1 MNPGLALRPLYNTR
15 LLFPPEAK
23 KGHENSLFLPK
34 FKLIPRVNVQI
45 DLIDL
50 QKGILIMRV
59 LIASLLLSTSATA
72 VMADD
77 NFYAGFELGATRA
90 ERGSIS
96 NDLSGLS
103 LSDKKNLGGMGGIY
117 AGRTF
122 GKWRLEGEYAIRTNR
137 YHSMEV
143 AGTGGLN
150 LDEGHNLAGGVQK
163 SSALMANAWYEFA
176 EFSGWK
182 ALVGAGLGF
191 ADVDINRERSGQ
203 TVVLD
208 DSRWQFANQVMAQI
222 VKPIDGGLEF
232 GMGFRHFR
240 TNSRDFQ
247 TEARTSSYKVVNNE
261 VFVRLS
267 WRFGAESAPV
277 QAEPV
282 RQAPEP
288 VVRAEPAPAPVVTP
302 QVVEEKKPEPK
313 PVALPGPF
321 MVFFDFDKSDIT
333 PEAASIIKAAA
344 KAFKDH
350 KAVRIMATGHADRSG
365 TEEYNM
371 RLSERR
377 AAAVKAA
384 LIAEGV
390 SASNIMTAAKGESS
404 PLVATDDGVREPQNR
419 RAEIVL
425 KR

>member
-1 MNPGLALRPLYNTR
+1 
-15 LLFPPEAK
+15 
-23 KGHENSLFLPK
+23 
-34 FKLIPRVNVQI
+34 
-45 DLIDL
+45 
-50 QKGILIMRV
+50 MRV

-77 NFYAGFELGATRA
+77 NNFYAGFEMGGTRSD
-90 ERGSIS
+90 RGSVENS
-96 NDLSGLS
+96 LSGLS
-103 LSDKKNLGGMGGIY
+103 LSDKKNLGLMGGLY

-143 AGTGGLN
+143 DGAGGLD
-150 LDEGHNLAGGVQK
+150 LDLGHNLAGGVQK
-163 SSALMANAWYEFA
+163 SSAIMANAWYEFA

-182 ALVGAGLGF
+182 ALVGVGFGF
-191 ADVDINRERSGQ
+191 ADVEVNRLRSGQ
-203 TVVLD
+203 TLVMD

-222 VKPIDGGLEF
+222 LKPIDGGLEL

-240 TNSRDFQ
+240 THDRGFQ
-247 TEARTSSYKVVNNE
+247 TEARTSDYKVVNNE

-267 WRFGAESAPV
+267 WRFGAESAPR

-288 VVRAEPAPAPVVTP
+288 VVRQEPAPAPVASP

-333 PEAASIIKAAA
+333 PDAARIIKAAA
-344 KAFKDH
+344 KAFKEH

-365 TEEYNM
+365 TEAYNQA
-371 RLSERR
+371 LSERR

-384 LIAEGV
+384 LMAEGIE
-390 SASNIMTAAKGESS
+390 ARFIMTDAKGESS
-404 PLVATDDGVREPQNR
+404 PLVATEDGVREPQNR